1 MRLGVPWN
9 VKGLRPEARETARQ
23 AARRSGMSLGEWLN
37 GVILEQAAEVG
48 VRAPGHDDEDDETY
62 AGELASVHER
72 LDDLTRRIGQF
83 TRTAEKVTRRP
94 REEPRS
100 EAKPDRIAE
109 LIERLDR
116 RMEQFVAQAAR
127 PAPAPTPQTVLPLT
141 QQAPAAPLYPPH
153 AYYPPQWQHAQPPV
167 MPAPPLQPS
176 IIPVRPRPP
185 QSAAPAGPEAYAPP
199 PKVFTLPPA
208 AYAPP
213 PPQAVPHSI
222 QRAVAEI
229 TARQRA
235 LKGDPPQAAPAPD
248 PVAAAEAQAQPAPQ
262 SMLPVV
268 RAQDLSGLEDQLRK
282 ITDQIETLRRPGVE
296 EAINALRDE
305 LGDIGRALNDA
316 VPRRALDTIERQI
329 QTLTQ
334 RIAEGR
340 HAGADQ
346 NALAG
351 LEHGLAEVR
360 DALRHLTPA
369 EMLVGF
375 NEAVAGLAHKIDL
388 IVAQKDPETLHQ
400 LEHAITTLRE
410 MAAHVA
416 SNDAIKN
423 LSAQVHTLGQKVE
436 ELSRVNAGDALSGL
450 ERRIEALSKAIAERA
465 QNGGSV
471 PPRLENLVQ
480 SLSEKIERIQESRTD
495 DPAVSHLEDRIVKLV
510 DRIDA
515 SDSRLG
521 HLEAIERGLADLLVQ
536 VEDMRAMKQA
546 DSLRAEAQSAVGVD
560 ALKHDLARTQT
571 TLEAVNGTLGHLVD
585 RLSQMEKEFR
595 EDRRP
600 ASDEMPL
607 EMPQASA
614 KIALRAAPEPTPEP
628 PEAPPAPRAVEP
640 KPAPAPAP
648 VQAAAPKRV
657 AKITPI
663 NPDLPPDQ
671 PLEPGSGPPRAR
683 TGARIAADAAAPAP
697 AKSSFIAA
705 ARRAAK
711 AVQDAR
717 QPKQV
722 EAEPPEAEGSGRMMK
737 RVKSLF
743 VAASVA
749 AIVIG
754 GVQVG
759 SEFLWNPSSSAP
771 KKTAQ
776 APARPSAAPEPLQT
790 RSDVLNASPLAPAPM
805 LPPPLDIQAP
815 EPQPSAK
822 EPMSVAPPPASEPD
836 VTGSI
841 PAPARTANPVDRL
854 PAEIG
859 GTRLRTAAAT
869 GDAAAEYEIAT
880 RYAEGRG
887 VVADLGEAARW
898 YERSA
903 GKGVALAQFRYAT
916 MLEKGVGVKK
926 DLGQARRYYLAAAGR
941 GNAKAMHNLAVLYA
955 EGIDGKPDFGNAVQ
969 WFRKAAEHGVAD
981 SQYNLAVLLAR
992 GLGAP
997 KDIAESYKWFAL
1009 AAAQGDKEAAR
1020 KRDEVAGKL
1029 DEKSLAAAQQD
1040 VKTFTPKSQPAEAAA
1055 VSVPAGGWDD
1065 PVQGRGPTPGKNGQS
1080 RTAGA
1085 FKLGKR

>member
-1 MRLGVPWN
+1 ML
-9 VKGLRPEARETARQ
+9 
-23 AARRSGMSLGEWLN
+23 
-37 GVILEQAAEVG
+37 
-48 VRAPGHDDEDDETY
+48 
-62 AGELASVHER
+62 
-72 LDDLTRRIGQF
+72 
-83 TRTAEKVTRRP
+83 
-94 REEPRS
+94 
-100 EAKPDRIAE
+100 
-109 LIERLDR
+109 
-116 RMEQFVAQAAR
+116 
-127 PAPAPTPQTVLPLT
+127 
-141 QQAPAAPLYPPH
+141 
-153 AYYPPQWQHAQPPV
+153 PPV
-167 MPAPPLQPS
+167 P
-176 IIPVRPRPP
+176 
-185 QSAAPAGPEAYAPP
+185 
-199 PKVFTLPPA
+199 
-208 AYAPP
+208 
-213 PPQAVPHSI
+213 
-222 QRAVAEI
+222 
-229 TARQRA
+229 
-235 LKGDPPQAAPAPD
+235 
-248 PVAAAEAQAQPAPQ
+248 
-262 SMLPVV
+262 
-268 RAQDLSGLEDQLRK
+268 AQDLSGLEDQLRK

-316 VPRRALDTIERQI
+316 VPRRAIDTIERQI

-340 HAGADQ
+340 QAGADQ
-346 NALAG
+346 NALSG

-360 DALRHLTPA
+360 DALRNLTPA
-369 EMLVGF
+369 EKLVGF
-375 NEAVAGLAHKIDL
+375 NDAVSGLAHKIDL
-388 IVAQKDPETLHQ
+388 SVAQKDPETLHQ

-423 LSAQVHTLGQKVE
+423 LSAQVHMLGQKVE

-480 SLSEKIERIQESRTD
+480 SLSDKIERIQESRAD
-495 DPAVSHLEDRIVKLV
+495 SPVVGHLEDRIVKLV
-510 DRIDA
+510 ERIDA

-560 ALKHDLARTQT
+560 TLKHDLARTQT
-571 TLEAVNGTLGHLVD
+571 TLEAVNGTLGHLVE

-595 EDRRP
+595 EERRP
-600 ASDEMPL
+600 AMDAPL
-607 EMPQASA
+607 APVEATPKVAA
-614 KIALRAAPEPTPEP
+614 VRAAPEPAPE
-628 PEAPPAPRAVEP
+628 RA
-640 KPAPAPAP
+640 APAPAP
-648 VQAAAPKRV
+648 RIVEAKHAPAPAHTQAPPKRV
-657 AKITPI
+657 AKIAPI

-671 PLEPGSGPPRAR
+671 PLEPGSGPPRR
-683 TGARIAADAAAPAP
+683 TGARIATDAAAPAP

-717 QPKQV
+717 QPR
-722 EAEPPEAEGSGRMMK
+722 EAEPVAPESESSGGMMK

-743 VAASVA
+743 LAASVA

-754 GVQVG
+754 AVQVG
-759 SEFLWNPSSSAP
+759 SQFLWNPSSSV

-776 APARPSAAPEPLQT
+776 APARPLAAPEPLQT
-790 RSDVLNASPLAPAPM
+790 KSDGLNANPFTPAPS
-805 LPPPLDIQAP
+805 LPPPLEIQPA
-815 EPQPSAK
+815 EPQQPAGK
-822 EPMSVAPPPASEPD
+822 EPLSVAPPAAQEPD

-841 PAPARTANPVDRL
+841 PAPTRTVSAADRL
-854 PAEIG
+854 PPEIG
-859 GTRLRTAAAT
+859 GTRLRAAAAG
-869 GDAAAEYEIAT
+869 GDANAEYEIAT

-887 VVADLGEAARW
+887 VIADFGEAARW

-903 GKGVALAQFRYAT
+903 SKGVALAQFRYAT
-916 MLEKGVGVKK
+916 MLEKGIGVKK

-955 EGIDGKPDFGNAVQ
+955 EGIEGKPDFGNAVQ

-997 KDIAESYKWFAL
+997 KDLAESYKWFAL

-1029 DEKSLAAAQQD
+1029 DAKSLAAAQQEA
-1040 VKTFTPKSQPAEAAA
+1040 KTFMVKAQPAEATA
-1055 VSVPAGGWDD
+1055 VNAPAGGWDD
-1065 PVQGRGPTPGKNGQS
+1065 PVPAHPAQGKAGQS
-1080 RTAGA
+1080 RAA
-1085 FKLGKR
+1085 SIKVGKR

>member
-9 VKGLRPEARETARQ
+9 VKGLPPQVRETARQ

-37 GVILEQAAEVG
+37 GVILEQAAEAG
-48 VRAPGHDDEDDETY
+48 VRAPGHDDEDDDTY

-83 TRTAEKVTRRP
+83 TRTAEKATRRP

-100 EAKPDRIAE
+100 ETKPDRMAE

-116 RMEQFVAQAAR
+116 RMEQFVARAAQ
-127 PAPAPTPQTVLPLT
+127 PAPVAH
-141 QQAPAAPLYPPH
+141 PPS
-153 AYYPPQWQHAQPPV
+153 YYPPQWQAAQPPV

-185 QSAAPAGPEAYAPP
+185 QSAGPGAYAPP
-199 PKVFTLPPA
+199 PKVFTPPPA
-208 AYAPP
+208 
-213 PPQAVPHSI
+213 VPNSI
-222 QRAVAEI
+222 ERAVSEI
-229 TARQRA
+229 AARQRA
-235 LKGDPPQAAPAPD
+235 LKGDVAPPQAAPAAAPTQ
-248 PVAAAEAQAQPAPQ
+248 PVVQ
-262 SMLPVV
+262 SMLPAIP
-268 RAQDLSGLEDQLRK
+268 AQDLSGLEDQLRK

-316 VPRRALDTIERQI
+316 VPRRAIDTIERQI

-340 HAGADQ
+340 QAGADQ

-360 DALRHLTPA
+360 DALRDLTPA
-369 EMLVGF
+369 EKLVGF

-423 LSAQVHTLGQKVE
+423 LSAQVHSLGQKVE
-436 ELSRVNAGDALSGL
+436 ELGRVNAGDALSGL
-450 ERRIEALSKAIAERA
+450 ERRIEALSKAIADRA

-480 SLSEKIERIQESRTD
+480 SLSDKIERIQESRAEH
-495 DPAVSHLEDRIVKLV
+495 PAAAHLEDRIVKLV

-571 TLEAVNGTLGHLVD
+571 TLESVNGTLGHLVE

-600 ASDEMPL
+600 ASEEAPL
-607 EMPQASA
+607 EVSLGAA
-614 KIALRAAPEPTPEP
+614 KIAVRAAPEPAPERAAP
-628 PEAPPAPRAVEP
+628 PPAPRLAEP
-640 KPAPAPAP
+640 KPAPAPAPAP

-657 AKITPI
+657 AKIAPI

-671 PLEPGSGPPRAR
+671 PLEPGAGPPRAR
-683 TGARIAADAAAPAP
+683 TGARIATETAAPA

-711 AVQDAR
+711 AVQDGR
-717 QPKQV
+717 QPKQ
-722 EAEPPEAEGSGRMMK
+722 AEPVLPESENSGGVMK

-743 VAASVA
+743 LAASVA

-754 GVQVG
+754 FVQVG
-759 SEFLWNPSSSAP
+759 SQFLWNPGSSAP

-776 APARPSAAPEPLQT
+776 APARPVSAPEPLQT
-790 RSDVLNASPLAPAPM
+790 KSDVLNASPLATAPM
-805 LPPPLDIQAP
+805 LPPPLDIQTP
-815 EPQPSAK
+815 EPRPAAR
-822 EPMSVAPPPASEPD
+822 EPISIAPQPASEPD

-841 PAPARTANPVDRL
+841 PAPTRTINPADRL

-859 GTRLRTAAAT
+859 GTRLRNAAAT
-869 GDAAAEYEIAT
+869 GDANAEYEIAT

-887 VVADLGEAARW
+887 VIADMGEAARW

-916 MLEKGVGVKK
+916 MLEKGIGVKK

-969 WFRKAAEHGVAD
+969 WFRKAAEHGIAD

-992 GLGAP
+992 GLGAQ
-997 KDIAESYKWFAL
+997 KDLAESYKWLAL

-1020 KRDEVAGKL
+1020 KRDEIAGKL
-1029 DEKSLAAAQQD
+1029 DAKSLAAAQHD
-1040 VKTFTPKSQPAEAAA
+1040 VKSFTAKPQPGEATA
-1055 VSVPAGGWDD
+1055 VNVPAGGWDD
-1065 PVQGRGPTPGKNGQS
+1065 PVQGRGAATAKRGQS

>member
-1 MRLGVPWN
+1 MKLGVPWN

-23 AARRSGMSLGEWLN
+23 AARRSGMSLGDWLN
-37 GVILEQAAEVG
+37 TVILEQAAEAG
-48 VRAPGHDDEDDETY
+48 VRAPGHEEDDEEAY
-62 AGELASVHER
+62 ASELAGVHER
-72 LDDLTRRIGQF
+72 LDDLTRRIGHF
-83 TRTAEKVTRRP
+83 TQAAEKASRRP
-94 REEPRS
+94 PVEARS
-100 EAKPDRIAE
+100 EAKPDRMAE

-127 PAPAPTPQTVLPLT
+127 PAPAPQPLPVPPP
-141 QQAPAAPLYPPH
+141 AHMAMPAAP
-153 AYYPPQWQHAQPPV
+153 AYSQPFLPPQSQHAQPPV
-167 MPAPPLQPS
+167 MSAPALQPS

-185 QSAAPAGPEAYAPP
+185 RAAAVDPVANYAPPPKVFTPPSAAYAPP
-199 PKVFTLPPA
+199 PKVFT
-208 AYAPP
+208 PP
-213 PPQAVPHSI
+213 PPLPPRLD
-222 QRAVAEI
+222 RAIEEI
-229 TARQRA
+229 VARQRA
-235 LKGDPPQAAPAPD
+235 LKGESAPSQAASAPV
-248 PVAAAEAQAQPAPQ
+248 PVSPQPIEPAPQ
-262 SMLPVV
+262 PLLPAIP
-268 RAQDLSGLEDQLRK
+268 AQDLSGLEDQLRK
-282 ITDQIETLRRPGVE
+282 ITDQIETLRRPRVE
-296 EAINALRDE
+296 GAINALRDE
-305 LGDIGRALNDA
+305 LGEIGRALKDA
-316 VPRRALDTIERQI
+316 VPRPAIDTIELQI

-334 RIAEGR
+334 RVAEGR
-340 HAGADQ
+340 EAGADQ

-360 DALRHLTPA
+360 DALRELTPA
-369 EMLVGF
+369 EKLVGF
-375 NEAVAGLAHKIDL
+375 DEVVSGLAHKIDL

-450 ERRIEALSKAIAERA
+450 ELRIEALSKAIAELA
-465 QNGGSV
+465 QNGGIV

-480 SLSEKIERIQESRTD
+480 SLSDKIERIQESRVD
-495 DPAVSHLEDRIVKLV
+495 NPAAGHLEDRIVKLV
-510 DRIDA
+510 ERIDA

-521 HLEAIERGLADLLVQ
+521 HLETIERGLADLLVQ

-571 TLEAVNGTLGHLVD
+571 TLEAVNGTLGHLVE
-585 RLSQMEKEFR
+585 RLSQMEKDFR
-595 EDRRP
+595 EERRP
-600 ASDEMPL
+600 ASVEAP
-607 EMPQASA
+607 SA
-614 KIALRAAPEPTPEP
+614 AAKVVAVRATPEP
-628 PEAPPAPRAVEP
+628 VLEQPAHRLAEP

-657 AKITPI
+657 AKIAPI
-663 NPDLPPDQ
+663 NPDLPSDQ
-671 PLEPGSGPPRAR
+671 PLEPGSGPPRR
-683 TGARIAADAAAPAP
+683 TGARIAAEPVAPAP
-697 AKSSFIAA
+697 VKSSFIAA

-717 QPKQV
+717 HPKQ
-722 EAEPPEAEGSGRMMK
+722 AEPALPEGESSGGVMK

-743 VAASVA
+743 IAASVA
-749 AIVIG
+749 AIAIG
-754 GVQVG
+754 TVQVG
-759 SEFLWNPSSSAP
+759 SQFLWNPSSSAG

-776 APARPSAAPEPLQT
+776 APAQVVTAPQPVET
-790 RSDVLNASPLAPAPM
+790 KSDVFSASSLSSSPA
-805 LPPPLDIQAP
+805 LPPPLEIQAP
-815 EPQPSAK
+815 ESQPAAK
-822 EPMSVAPPPASEPD
+822 EPVTLAPPPASESD

-841 PAPARTANPVDRL
+841 PPARTGNAADRL

-859 GTRLRTAAAT
+859 SVRLRSAAAS
-869 GDAAAEYEIAT
+869 GDANAEYEIAT
-880 RYAEGRG
+880 RYAEGHG
-887 VVADLGEAARW
+887 VIADLGEAARW

-903 GKGVALAQFRYAT
+903 TKGVALAQFRYAT

-941 GNAKAMHNLAVLYA
+941 GNAKAMHNLGVLYA

-997 KDIAESYKWFAL
+997 TDFAESYKWFAL
-1009 AAAQGDKEAAR
+1009 AAAQGDQEAVR
-1020 KRDEVAGKL
+1020 KRDEVSGKL
-1029 DEKSLAAAQQD
+1029 DSNSLAAAQQD
-1040 VKTFTPKSQPAEAAA
+1040 VKTFTPKAQPPQATA
-1055 VSVPAGGWDD
+1055 VNVPAGGWDD
-1065 PVQGRGPTPGKNGQS
+1065 AVPAQGRTGQS
-1080 RTAGA
+1080 RAAGV
-1085 FKLGKR
+1085 FKVGKR